1 MLTFSTEERLALL
14 LNVLGDEATAAAMM
28 SMNPTRANYVKQLL
42 AEYKADPPSAEEIDF
57 VVNDFN
63 KFFSFALETLAPQL
77 EEAASA
83 AAGSTTKKKKKPIP
97 AAEAASAGE
106 IETFPVLKPTDDPVY
121 DLNRLDPYQ
130 IAMALEMDHPKTV
143 AMVLRYLG
151 TSLAASVIEDLP
163 ESTRSDCIVFLS
175 QESTVPERIV
185 QQVLESTFERGN
197 SVLTRKNE
205 VDQAESLAGLM
216 RSLPKEMRKE
226 MIDRLTEEDE
236 ELVKSVRAK
245 LYVFDDILRL
255 EDRDVQKLLGEVE
268 TDSLIIALQRADP
281 QLLERILGNL
291 SKRAKETI
299 EEEMQ
304 YKTGV
309 SDQEV
314 DDARQT
320 LVEVIGRLDESGDIT
335 LN

>member
-14 LNVLGDEATAAAMM
+14 LNVLGDEATDAAMTT
-28 SMNPTRANYVKQLL
+28 MNPTQANFVKQLL
-42 AEYKADPPSAEEIDF
+42 AEYKMDPPSAEEVEF

-77 EEAASA
+77 EEATEGA
-83 AAGSTTKKKKKPIP
+83 AAGKKKKKPVP
-97 AAEAASAGE
+97 AAASAGDAE
-106 IETFPVLKPTDDPVY
+106 IETFPVLKASDDPVA
-121 DLNRLDPYQ
+121 DLNKLNPYQ
-130 IAMALEMDHPKTV
+130 IAVALEMDHPKTV
-143 AMVLRYLG
+143 AMVLRYLN
-151 TSLAASVIEDLP
+151 TSLAAAVIEDLP
-163 ESTRSDCIVFLS
+163 ESTRTDCVVFLS
-175 QESTVPERIV
+175 QPSTVPDRIV

-197 SVLTRKNE
+197 SVLTKKNE
-205 VDQAESLAGLM
+205 VDQADSLAQLM

-226 MIDRLTEEDE
+226 MIERLTEENE
-236 ELVKSVRAK
+236 ELVNAVRSK

-255 EDRDVQKLLGEVE
+255 DDRDVQKLLGEVE
-268 TDSLIIALQRADP
+268 TDNLIVGLQRAEKE
-281 QLLERILGNL
+281 LLDRILGNL

-309 SDQEV
+309 TDDEV
-314 DDARQT
+314 DAARQT
-320 LVEVIGRLDESGDIT
+320 LVEAIGRLDEAGEIT